1 LATEREGFKMAVKKL
16 EEFKEIFASGDFTP
30 DRLLEIAED
39 VADTFNDFSTR
50 LTAAEEATAKKDKEW
65 REKYTSRFFEGKPEG
80 SKPDEPATQSP
91 YGVDATERAEHIT
104 FNDLFK

>member
-1 LATEREGFKMAVKKL
+1 MAVKTL
-16 EEFKEIFASGDFTP
+16 DEFKDIFASGDFTP
-30 DRLLEIAED
+30 DRMLEIAED
-39 VADTFNDFSTR
+39 VADTFNDFNTR

-65 REKYTSRFFEGKPEG
+65 REKYTSRFFEGKPEN
-80 SKPDEPATQSP
+80 SKPDEPATESP

>member
-1 LATEREGFKMAVKKL
+1 MAVKNL
-16 EEFKEIFASGDFTP
+16 EQFKEMFASGDFTP
-30 DRLLEIAED
+30 DRMLEIAED

-65 REKYTSRFFEGKPEG
+65 REKYTSRFFEGKPKG
-80 SKPDEPATQSP
+80 SKPDEPEDQ
-91 YGVDATERAEHIT
+91 TERAEHIT

>member
-1 LATEREGFKMAVKKL
+1 MAVKKL

-30 DRLLEIAED
+30 DRMLEIAED

-65 REKYTSRFFEGKPEG
+65 REKYTSRFFEGKP
-80 SKPDEPATQSP
+80 DEPATPSP

>member
-1 LATEREGFKMAVKKL
+1 MAVKKL

-30 DRLLEIAED
+30 DRMLEIAED

-65 REKYTSRFFEGKPEG
+65 REKAVSLRANQRAVNPTNPQR
-80 SKPDEPATQSP
+80 SP
-91 YGVDATERAEHIT
+91 HMG
-104 FNDLFK
+104 

>member
-1 LATEREGFKMAVKKL
+1 MATEREEFKMAVKKL

-50 LTAAEEATAKKDKEW
+50 LTAAEEATAK
-65 REKYTSRFFEGKPEG
+65 
-80 SKPDEPATQSP
+80 
-91 YGVDATERAEHIT
+91 
-104 FNDLFK
+104 

>member
-1 LATEREGFKMAVKKL
+1 MAVKKL

-30 DRLLEIAED
+30 DRMLEIAED

-65 REKYTSRFFEGKPEG
+65 REKYTSRFFEG
-80 SKPDEPATQSP
+80 SKPDEPPTQSP

-104 FNDLFK
+104 FNDLFE

>member
-1 LATEREGFKMAVKKL
+1 MAVKKL
-16 EEFKEIFASGDFTP
+16 EEFKEMFASGDFTP
-30 DRLLEIAED
+30 DRMLEIAED

-80 SKPDEPATQSP
+80 SEPDEPATQSP

>member
-1 LATEREGFKMAVKKL
+1 MAVKKL

-30 DRLLEIAED
+30 DRMLEIAED

-50 LTAAEEATAKKDKEW
+50 LTAAEDAIAKKDKEW
-65 REKYTSRFFEGKPEG
+65 REKYTSRFFEGKP
-80 SKPDEPATQSP
+80 DEPVTQSP

>member
-1 LATEREGFKMAVKKL
+1 MAVKTL
-16 EEFKEIFASGDFTP
+16 DEFKDIFASGDFTP
-30 DRLLEIAED
+30 DRMLEIAED

-65 REKYTSRFFEGKPEG
+65 REKYTSRFFEGKPETG
-80 SKPDEPATQSP
+80 KFDEPED
-91 YGVDATERAEHIT
+91 VTERAEHIT

>member
-1 LATEREGFKMAVKKL
+1 MDDVPWLQKENDLKMAVKNL
-16 EEFKEIFASGDFTP
+16 EQFKEMFASGDFTP
-30 DRLLEIAED
+30 DRMLEIAED

-65 REKYTSRFFEGKPEG
+65 REKYTSRFFEGKPET
-80 SKPDEPATQSP
+80 SKPDEPE
-91 YGVDATERAEHIT
+91 DATERAEHIT